1 MAKRE
6 ISVNERFIRT
16 YFLFLLRAHL
26 LMKYFFFGIRDCF
39 AFWLRQ
45 TLPRYLATSLP
56 RYLAIYKGPQY
67 LPVIHHMPVLC
78 LVIFSVNGRIQ

>member
-45 TLPRYLATSLP
+45 TLPRYLA
-56 RYLAIYKGPQY
+56 IYKGPQY